1 MRLQCIIRN
10 NDLIMFLTVHTHITD
25 TVLTAT
31 PLADKVAAGVTEH
44 ALHFTSPAVQHPDA
58 VLQRVQCP
66 CQGSDHKGSFNT
78 HQHLTS
84 SVGAGELQSHEPV
97 SRADRQD
104 QTDSSAE
111 HTIPP
116 QTAADLFFPCPLS
129 GWVKLPD
136 N

>member
-1 MRLQCIIRN
+1 ML
-10 NDLIMFLTVHTHITD
+10 LTVHTHIAD

-31 PLADKVAAGVTEH
+31 PLADNVDAGVTEH
-44 ALHFTSPAVQHPDA
+44 ALHLALRAVQHPDA
-58 VLQRVQCP
+58 VLQRVQRP
-66 CQGSDHKGSFNT
+66 CQGADRKGSCNT

-84 SVGAGELQSHEPV
+84 SVEAGELQSREPV
-97 SRADRQD
+97 TRADRQD

-111 HTIPP
+111 NTVPP